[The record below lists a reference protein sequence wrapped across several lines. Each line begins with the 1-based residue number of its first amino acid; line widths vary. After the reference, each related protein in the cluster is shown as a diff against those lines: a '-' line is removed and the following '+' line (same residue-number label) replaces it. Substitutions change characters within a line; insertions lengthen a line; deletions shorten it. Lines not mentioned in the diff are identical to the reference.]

1 MGPRTGTDRLM
12 YERSIVEPHVGSIGW
27 RSLFN
32 ITWCVLGWVS
42 IVALRTAEMIPLW
55 AAVLLAALFL
65 QACYMPMHESVH
77 KTLSAGRP
85 ALRWVDRSVGALA
98 GWLLCESFS
107 AHSITHLKHHTHTN
121 DETDPDV
128 LNSKGSPRDILFRV
142 IIGMILYPLGPVFA
156 AIPPTRRLLPKGL
169 AARLG
174 QMAQLRGPEA
184 IAAGKPVVIGHVTVL
199 VLGSILGYAETV
211 WLLWYVPAWIG
222 RFWLSLVFGW
232 LPHHPHSETGRYR
245 DTRVFTF
252 FGSTFLIRGHDY
264 HLLHHLFPIVPHY
277 RLRRLWRD
285 IGHHLADQGAR
296 IEGRAA
302 KRLQFAENTGS
313 RTN

>member
-107 AHSITHLKHHTHTN
+107 AHSITHLKHHT
-121 DETDPDV
+121 
-128 LNSKGSPRDILFRV
+128 
-142 IIGMILYPLGPVFA
+142 
-156 AIPPTRRLLPKGL
+156 
-169 AARLG
+169 
-174 QMAQLRGPEA
+174 
-184 IAAGKPVVIGHVTVL
+184 
-199 VLGSILGYAETV
+199 
-211 WLLWYVPAWIG
+211 
-222 RFWLSLVFGW
+222 
-232 LPHHPHSETGRYR
+232 
-245 DTRVFTF
+245 
-252 FGSTFLIRGHDY
+252 
-264 HLLHHLFPIVPHY
+264 
-277 RLRRLWRD
+277 
-285 IGHHLADQGAR
+285 
-296 IEGRAA
+296 
-302 KRLQFAENTGS
+302 
-313 RTN
+313 